1 MASWA
6 DQISQFNPYIQ
17 QLPVEAMTQVGMY
30 KQQKYDEGIQ
40 KVQSY
45 IDNVAGLDVVRDIDK
60 AYLQSKLNELGSK
73 LKTVA
78 AGDFSNYQLVNSVG
92 GMATQ
97 IVKDSNVQTA
107 VVSTSKYRK
116 ELERMQK
123 EVNEGKS
130 SPENIKK
137 FNKQA
142 GSWLS
147 STKVGE
153 DFSASYINYF
163 DVNKFA
169 KETFDS
175 VKPDNYTFDQIFQT
189 DSKGDLVYQDIIDPK
204 TKKVIGKKPILST
217 YMSRLEQEGHFPETV
232 KDTLKYI
239 FSNPRVS
246 QQLQITGEYNYEGYE
261 GNELKEKVIEIKNK
275 RTAGYD
281 AQLIDLNL
289 KKAQAKDTES
299 LKTIQDE
306 IDKVNGSIEKINS
319 EYADYL
325 KMADEN
331 PDSVRGMIYRDDV
344 YDEFT
349 TMYGTLKEKRTI
361 LDSPAFTSMFKMQ
374 QEENENRKF
383 AQKMDYDWK
392 KLAQDDRHHV
402 DNIRMEIAKLESKLQ
417 PLPATPRQV
426 DIKSDMSFNNL
437 EEEIYTNAAK
447 KANTAVHDFIIESGA
462 FGDSINETISK
473 AGGKITP
480 KKAVEK
486 IIDFNAKRLGMT
498 PDQFTNW
505 MYRKANTF
513 MSTSGNDNLTPKQRI
528 AKTTAEDAL
537 AAFQQVQTTRDEIE
551 KKAGGPSAMIEATKN
566 LKTLTVRI
574 GNNKVALSPQDQYD
588 IALSYEGGRWFQNAE
603 VKAAA
608 KAAQERLKARGL
620 DESAVSS
627 IIDKV
632 KLSYTDYGAAI
643 AADEQDVI
651 YGIAKLTNIVGN
663 KDNIASLERR
673 SKAIQEHYQISPEL
687 QQNILQGTPQEIK
700 NIREQ
705 VKGIIGAYVRASGIQ
720 ESPGFKENAGKMTQ
734 IASGEIKG
742 TIDIRAKRNDATG
755 EITQKFVFL
764 DGDGKDAGE
773 VTVTS
778 EEALLVRQNPSSWW
792 QSDEARRVGTLMSR
806 NGTTSMTG
814 KVDDADTYINGDF
827 LYSKSQMA
835 FPNLVNVKDD
845 VKVNISTVNS
855 SSGPQYIAHLFV
867 LGADGKVYKPR
878 QLDPQYSVA
887 QVLQQLKGITPQ
899 MIEKFKEEAQSK

>member
-17 QLPVEAMTQVGMY
+17 QLPIEAMTQVGMY

-45 IDNVAGLDVVRDIDK
+45 IDNVAGLDIVRDIDK
-60 AYLQSKLNELGSK
+60 AYLQTKLNELGSK

-97 IVKDSNVQTA
+97 IVKDPNIQTA
-107 VVSTSKYRK
+107 VTSTSKYRK

-123 EVNEGKS
+123 EVDEGKS
-130 SPENIKK
+130 SPENIRK

-142 GSWLS
+142 GSWIS
-147 STKVGE
+147 STKLGE
-153 DFSASYINYF
+153 AFNASYINYF

-169 KETFDS
+169 KETFDG
-175 VKPDNYTFDQIFQT
+175 VKPDGYTFDQIFKT
-189 DSKGDLVYQDIIDPK
+189 DGKGDLVYEDIIDPK

-261 GNELKEKVIEIKNK
+261 GDRLKEKVIEIRNK

-281 AQLIDLNL
+281 AQLIELNL
-289 KKAQAKDTES
+289 KKTQAKDQDT
-299 LKTIQDE
+299 LKKIQDD
-306 IDKVNGSIEKINS
+306 IDKVTGGIDNINS
-319 EYADYL
+319 EYEEYL
-325 KMADEN
+325 RSVDEN
-331 PDSVRGMIYRDDV
+331 PDVVRGMIYRDDV

-361 LDSPAFTSMFKMQ
+361 EDSPAFNAMFKMQ
-374 QEENENRKF
+374 QEENQNRRF
-383 AQKMDYDWK
+383 AQEMGYKYDVLK
-392 KLAQDDRHHV
+392 QNDRQHI
-402 DNIRMEIAKLESKLQ
+402 DNIRVKMAEIESKF
-417 PLPATPRQV
+417 LPTAPTPKKV
-426 DIKSDMSFNNL
+426 DVGADISFNNL

-498 PDQFTNW
+498 PDVYTNW
-505 MYRKANTF
+505 MYRKANSF
-513 MSTSGNDNLTPKQRI
+513 MATSGNANLTPKQRI
-528 AKTTAEDAL
+528 AKATAEDAL
-537 AAFQQVQTTRDEIE
+537 ATFDQIQRTRQDIEDES
-551 KKAGGPSAMIEATKN
+551 GGPSAMMETTKN
-566 LKTLTVRI
+566 LKTATVRI
-574 GNNKVALSPQDQYD
+574 GNDKVVLSPQDQYD

-608 KAAQERLKARGL
+608 KAAQDRLKARGL

-643 AADEQDVI
+643 ATDEQDAI
-651 YGIAKLTNIVGN
+651 YGIGKLTNIVGN
-663 KDNIASLERR
+663 KDNIASLQRR
-673 SKAIQEHYQISPEL
+673 STAIQKHYQISPEL
-687 QQNILQGTPQEIK
+687 QQNILQGTPQQI
-700 NIREQ
+700 NSIREE
-705 VKGIIGAYVRASGIQ
+705 VKGIIGTYVRASGAQ

-734 IASGEIKG
+734 IASGESKG

-755 EITQKFVFL
+755 EITQKLVFL

-773 VTVTS
+773 ITVTA
-778 EEALLVRQNPSSWW
+778 EEALTVRQNPSSWW
-792 QSDEARRVGTLMSR
+792 QSDEARRVETLMSK
-806 NGTTSMTG
+806 NGTTSRTG
-814 KVDDADTYINGDF
+814 KVDDAYTYINGDF

-835 FPNLVNVKDD
+835 FPNLVNMPDD
-845 VKVNISTVNS
+845 IKANISTVNS
-855 SSGPQYIAHLFV
+855 SNGPMYVGHIFV
-867 LGADGKVYKPR
+867 LGADGTVYKPK
-878 QLDPQYSVA
+878 QIEPQYSVA
-887 QVLQQLKGITPQ
+887 QVLQ
-899 MIEKFKEEAQSK
+899 KFKGLTPEMINKFKAEAQRK